1 MAGAVGPFRAQ
12 VSGSVPFASRMCMYG
27 RMIGSNTHREDV
39 NLMGVVMESAQWKTE
54 KQLLKATER
63 TNELLAELLVEVKHA
78 NELTR
83 WQIEQRPPVA

>member
-1 MAGAVGPFRAQ
+1 
-12 VSGSVPFASRMCMYG
+12 MCMYG

-39 NLMGVVMESAQWKTE
+39 NLIGIVTE
-54 KQLLKATER
+54 GNIQRTEAKVLKATER

-83 WQIEQRPPVA
+83 WKIEQRPPVAK